1 MQETEIKKST
11 KWLPYLAYGLSAI
24 FIVLIGIKI
33 FDIYSF
39 PKKKGSIEGIE
50 QRPLDIVFGSDSAKL
65 SVYMYSSYSCS
76 YCILFFTDVF
86 PQFSEEYINT
96 GKAKLIMRLALK
108 TKDIDLTNSLK
119 TAVCINKYGNFKYL
133 HELLLNDNKI
143 VYTEPFRKMV
153 EEFIEKDNI
162 IAECMLGGEAESYL
176 NANLEDFEK
185 LDLKGT
191 PTFIIDN
198 VVYSGYRDYSQF
210 KKILDNHLNNRK
222 Q

>member
-1 MQETEIKKST
+1 MQSTEKSKSA
-11 KWLPYLAYGLSAI
+11 KWIPIIAYGISAI
-24 FIVLIGIKI
+24 LIILIGIKL
-33 FDIYSF
+33 FDMYAS
-39 PKKKGSIEGIE
+39 PKKKGSIEGLE
-50 QRPLDIVFGSDSAKL
+50 LRPLDIVFGTDTAKL
-65 SVYMYSSYSCS
+65 TVYMYSSYSCS

-96 GKAKLIMRLALK
+96 GKAKLIMRLAVK

-162 IAECMLGGEAESYL
+162 IAECMLSGEAEEYL
-176 NANLEDFEK
+176 KENLEDFEK
-185 LDLKGT
+185 LDLRGT
-191 PTFIIDN
+191 PTFVINN
-198 VVYSGYRDYSQF
+198 VIYSGYRDYNQF
-210 KKILDNHLNNRK
+210 RKIIENQLNR